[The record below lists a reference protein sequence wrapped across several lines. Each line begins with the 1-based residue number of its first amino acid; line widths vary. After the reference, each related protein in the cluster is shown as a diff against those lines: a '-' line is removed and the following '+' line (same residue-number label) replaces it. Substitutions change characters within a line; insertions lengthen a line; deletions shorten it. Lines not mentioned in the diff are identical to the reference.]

1 MGGKSSEGRDKYSLL
16 IAATIRRV
24 AAFLALFVTF
34 YAIAADFGWVVV
46 SPLYSAT
53 NSLILSSLTIAIAIW
68 IYYHRRSTSNHSM
81 QLALV
86 PFHILGIA
94 MPIFIT
100 GYMSPLTVLWSILIA
115 LSYILVSR
123 IMMIYSTL
131 MLIAVM
137 MMSLASAS
145 YLSWQMIISHMV
157 FTMIIIVMGWFIS
170 SLQTI
175 NSAEHNDFVKEKAE
189 RSSQQNQLM
198 TLINS
203 VNEAIIS
210 INAHGTVQLYNA
222 ATLNLLDTNE
232 SLSGKKLD
240 EVLSTYSETGE
251 PIKLF
256 NELKNSAPSITRQD
270 LELRFADGETMSL
283 DISSSRIRGIDN
295 ETQGYILVIRDITRS
310 KSFDE
315 ERDEF
320 ISVVSHELRTPVT
333 ITEGTISNSIMLIE
347 KGAAPSVVAQALS
360 SAHEQTL
367 YLARMINDLSTLSR
381 AERGVGAEKES
392 IDVTD
397 LMHQLYNEYHKKAS
411 EKKLHLNLDISP
423 TLGTVEASRLY
434 LEEVLQNFLTNAIK
448 YTQKGTITLTARRQ
462 KGTIVFAVTDTGIG
476 ISKHEQKKV
485 FEKFYR
491 AEDYRTRETNGTG
504 LGLYVVK
511 KLADKMGISIDL
523 SSRLN
528 HGSTFSFSLPSVVVD
543 KSSSKK

>member
-1 MGGKSSEGRDKYSLL
+1 MGGKSSAGRDKYSLL

>member
-1 MGGKSSEGRDKYSLL
+1 
-16 IAATIRRV
+16 
-24 AAFLALFVTF
+24 
-34 YAIAADFGWVVV
+34 
-46 SPLYSAT
+46 
-53 NSLILSSLTIAIAIW
+53 
-68 IYYHRRSTSNHSM
+68 
-81 QLALV
+81 
-86 PFHILGIA
+86 
-94 MPIFIT
+94 
-100 GYMSPLTVLWSILIA
+100 
-115 LSYILVSR
+115 
-123 IMMIYSTL
+123 
-131 MLIAVM
+131 
-137 MMSLASAS
+137 
-145 YLSWQMIISHMV
+145 
-157 FTMIIIVMGWFIS
+157 FIS

-411 EKKLHLNLDISP
+411 EKKLRLNLDISP

>member
-1 MGGKSSEGRDKYSLL
+1 MGGKSSAGRDKYSLL

-34 YAIAADFGWVVV
+34 YAIAAVFGWVVV

-68 IYYHRRSTSNHSM
+68 IYFHRRSTSNHSM

-283 DISSSRIRGIDN
+283 DISSSRIRGMDN

>member
-1 MGGKSSEGRDKYSLL
+1 MGGKSSAGRDKYSLL

-411 EKKLHLNLDISP
+411 EKKLRLNLDISP

>member
-1 MGGKSSEGRDKYSLL
+1 MGGKSSAGRDKYSLL

-360 SAHEQTL
+360 SAHEQTM

>member
-34 YAIAADFGWVVV
+34 YAIAAVFGWVVV

-68 IYYHRRSTSNHSM
+68 IYFHRRSTSNHSM

-283 DISSSRIRGIDN
+283 DISSSRIRGMDN

>member
-1 MGGKSSEGRDKYSLL
+1 MGGKSSAGRDKYSLL

-34 YAIAADFGWVVV
+34 YAIAAVFGWVVV

-283 DISSSRIRGIDN
+283 DISSSRIRGMDN

>member
-1 MGGKSSEGRDKYSLL
+1 MGGKSSAGRDKYSLL

-283 DISSSRIRGIDN
+283 DISSSRIRGMDN